1 METESNDNLPYLD
14 FTRGSTLHRYLL
26 IANST
31 ARLQLGAIEQ
41 NSLQIWQRPVAKLNH
56 HSSIGKSPSITR
68 YSVYFF

>member
-56 HSSIGKSPSITR
+56 NSSIGKTHSIIL
-68 YSVYFF
+68 SSGHFF